1 MPPRKKKSSPTV
13 KSERQQVMNQY
24 LNLKLKIEQRV
35 AILGETIQEMASH
48 EVVEQ
53 TVAARWH
60 EQLDQVRSSLDDPLL
75 RIAVV
80 GTVKAGKSTLVN
92 ALVGKDLLK
101 RGAGIITAFIT
112 RLITNSEAKGWVE
125 FKPWSQILD
134 ELNATLHLLPHNPEL
149 MEEAHAF
156 DLRDAGDLQRL
167 KVLLAQMQ
175 EEGRRKD
182 GHLDPSHLLLRGYLE
197 GYDRVHQ
204 FLGDAA
210 NRLMFDEDSLD
221 QHQLYVGSE
230 GQAVYL
236 RDMELHYP
244 VGWLGEAIELADCQ
258 GIDSPNPL
266 HFALLQQYLLK
277 SHFILYIIS
286 SRSGLRE
293 ADFRLL
299 DFIRTLKMFPQTF
312 FVVNA
317 DLDDHPHLEN
327 LELLAE
333 RVRSELSWVVP
344 EPRFFVFSALH
355 LLLAQLKGSASER
368 ERRHLR
374 LWKEDATLSKAS
386 ETGFAA
392 FRESVSREVSE
403 QRFRVLC
410 GSGLSRLSMVAG
422 SVMNT
427 AAAQTQIMDQ
437 NLESIH
443 QTAAG
448 FDDKK
453 ARLWGAIETLK
464 NAILG
469 LRISLHREIDQA
481 VEAYFDPGQSRIVRE
496 TLEAVEQYPV
506 QFDGEQGP
514 LDYRQL
520 FQQFHRVYREFRQ
533 SLARFLV
540 EKVNLQV
547 IEFAKREE
555 KNLCERLRGGG
566 EGFWALFTAAV
577 EDYRRETG
585 FFDSGRC
592 ATFDR
597 PEGAW
602 QVGEMLVP
610 PSFSAFVDQGASGRG
625 LLLMKLGLASVTR
638 LLGDFRSHLGKAREL
653 LFGNKRQ
660 EGMIEEAVRLLKKE
674 ATRELQQAFEE
685 YRQRFKSDYLF
696 RIADEETGRLLR
708 EFEVRAQLAQVDLS
722 DLLQQGQTAE
732 TQRQALQTTLTQ
744 THQITQAM
752 IEELEELRSTLLSTK

>member
-1 MPPRKKKSSPTV
+1 MPPRKKKSSPPV
-13 KSERQQVMNQY
+13 KSARQGVMNEY
-24 LNLKLKIEQRV
+24 HNLKTKLDQRV
-35 AILGETIQEMASH
+35 AILGETVQEMAAH
-48 EVVEQ
+48 EAVEE

-60 EQLDQVRSSLDDPLL
+60 EQLGQVRSSLDDPLL

-125 FKPWSQILD
+125 FKPWSQLLE
-134 ELNATLHLLPHNPEL
+134 ELNATFHLLPHNPDLIQDE
-149 MEEAHAF
+149 HTF
-156 DLRDAGDLQRL
+156 DLRETEDRERL
-167 KVLLAQMQ
+167 KALLATMQ
-175 EEGRRKD
+175 AEGCRNE

-197 GYDRVHQ
+197 GYDRVHP

-210 NRLMFDEDSLD
+210 KRLAFDQDSLE

-244 VGWLGEAIELADCQ
+244 VAWLGEAVELADCQ

-277 SHFILYIIS
+277 SHFIFYIIS

-317 DLDDHPHLEN
+317 DLDDHPHLDD

-355 LLLAQLKGSASER
+355 LLLTQLKGSASDR

-374 LWKEDATLSKAS
+374 LWKEDSSLAKAS

-392 FRESVSREVSE
+392 FRESVSREVTE

-422 SVMNT
+422 SVMST
-427 AAAQTQIMDQ
+427 AAAQTQMMDQ
-437 NLESIH
+437 SLESIR

-448 FDDKK
+448 LDDKK

-469 LRISLHREIDQA
+469 LRISLHHELDQA
-481 VEAYFDPGQSRIVRE
+481 VEAYFDPGKSRLLKE
-496 TLEAVEQYPV
+496 TLEAVEHYPV
-506 QFDGEQGP
+506 QFDGEAGP
-514 LDYRQL
+514 RDYREL

-547 IEFAKREE
+547 IEFAKKEE
-555 KNLCERLRGGG
+555 RNLCERLKGGG
-566 EGFWALFTAAV
+566 EGFWALFAAAV

-585 FFDSGRC
+585 LFDSGRC
-592 ATFDR
+592 AAGDR
-597 PEGAW
+597 PEGDW
-602 QVGEMLVP
+602 QVGETLVP

-638 LLGDFRSHLGKAREL
+638 LLGDFRSHLGRAREL

-660 EGMIEEAVRLLKKE
+660 EGMVEEAVRLLKKE
-674 ATRELQQAFEE
+674 ATREILQAFEE
-685 YRQRFKSDYLF
+685 YRQRFKADYLF

-708 EFEVRAQLAQVDLS
+708 EFEVRAQLAEIDLS
-722 DLLQQGQTAE
+722 DLLKKGQAAE
-732 TQRQALQTTLTQ
+732 TQRRALQESLTRARRI
-744 THQITQAM
+744 THAM
-752 IEELEELRSTLLSTK
+752 IEELEALRSTLR